1 MLFELDFQ
9 SPVPIY
15 KQIRDQV
22 VLAVAEGRL
31 LPGAGAPPPRPP
43 AGGARGPNK
52 AGTTARPTA
61 QV

>member
-31 LPGAGAPPPRPP
+31 LPGERLPAIRTLAEDAGV
-43 AGGARGPNK
+43 NNMTVSK
-52 AGTTARPTA
+52 AY
-61 QV
+61 QLLK